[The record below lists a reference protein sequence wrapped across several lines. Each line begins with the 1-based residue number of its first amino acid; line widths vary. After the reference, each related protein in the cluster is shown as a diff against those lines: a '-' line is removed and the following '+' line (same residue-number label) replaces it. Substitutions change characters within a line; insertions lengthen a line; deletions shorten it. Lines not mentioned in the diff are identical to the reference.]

1 MRRSKLFV
9 VVALIMGMVAV
20 ACSSKKT
27 TTSPSESTSPS
38 SSSSAAAIQPA
49 SSITGDGSTFAEPLY
64 KKWGTDFN
72 AAKHIQVNYTG
83 TGSSQGI
90 KDIVAKTVDFA
101 GTDAPY
107 SAPATQT
114 ATILNVPTA
123 LGAVAVIYNL
133 PGVTTLNLSAQTL
146 ADIFQGKLSAW
157 NNAEIK
163 ADNPGVTLPNT
174 PITIVHRSD
183 GSGTTYIFTTFLSA
197 VSADF
202 KSKIGAGTGP
212 TWPTTAQFKAGSKS
226 AGVDAVVKS
235 TPGSIGYV
243 ELTYALQT
251 KVQVANIQNGDKSAY
266 VAPSVSTTAAAAA
279 DFDFSGLTPANL
291 VFNLL
296 NSPGKD
302 AYPIAGPTYALIYQ
316 QAPDGPKGAAVV
328 QFLNYGLTTGQAS
341 EEALYYVALPAALQ
355 TKCLAALK
363 TVTFNGQ
370 PLLAG

>member
-1 MRRSKLFV
+1 VRRSKLFV
-9 VVALIMGMVAV
+9 VVALIVGMVAV
-20 ACSSKKT
+20 ACSSTKT
-27 TTSPSESTSPS
+27 TTSPSQSTSAS
-38 SSSSAAAIQPA
+38 SSSSAPAIQPA
-49 SSITGDGSTFAEPLY
+49 SSITGDGSTFAQPLY
-64 KKWGTDFN
+64 NKWGTDFN
-72 AAKHIQVNYTG
+72 AAKHVQVNYTG

-133 PGVTTLNLSAQTL
+133 PGVATLNLSAQTL
-146 ADIFQGKLSAW
+146 ADIFQGKLAAW

-163 ADNPGVTLPNT
+163 ADNPGVTLPST
-174 PITIVHRSD
+174 PITVVHRSD
-183 GSGTTYIFTTFLSA
+183 GSGTTYIFTTFLST
-197 VSADF
+197 VSPEF

-212 TWPTTAQFKAGSKS
+212 TWPTTAQFKAGAKS

-235 TPGSIGYV
+235 TTGGIGYV
-243 ELTYALQT
+243 ELTYAQQT
-251 KVQVANIQNGDKSAY
+251 KTQVANIQNGDKSAF
-266 VAPSVSTTAAAAA
+266 VAPTVSTTAAAAA
-279 DFDFSGLTPANL
+279 DFDFSPLTPTNL

-296 NSPGKD
+296 NAPGKN

-316 QAPDGPKGAAVV
+316 QQSDGPKGAAVV
-328 QFLNYGLTTGQAS
+328 DFLDYGLTTGQAS
-341 EEALYYVALPAALQ
+341 EAALFYVALPAALQ

-363 TVTFNGQ
+363 TVVFNGQ

>member
-1 MRRSKLFV
+1 VRRSKLFV
-9 VVALIMGMVAV
+9 VVALIVGMVAV

-27 TTSPSESTSPS
+27 TTSPSQSTSAS
-38 SSSSAAAIQPA
+38 SSSSATAIQPA
-49 SSITGDGSTFAEPLY
+49 SSITGDGSTFAQPLY
-64 KKWGTDFN
+64 NKWGTDFN

-123 LGAVAVIYNL
+123 LGAVAAIYNL
-133 PGVTTLNLSAQTL
+133 PGVATLNLSAQTL
-146 ADIFQGKLSAW
+146 ADIFQGKLAAW

-163 ADNPGVTLPNT
+163 ADNPGVTLPST

-183 GSGTTYIFTTFLSA
+183 GSGTTYIFTTFLST
-197 VSADF
+197 VSPEF

-212 TWPTTAQFKAGSKS
+212 TWPTSAQFKAGAKS

-235 TPGSIGYV
+235 TAGGIGYV
-243 ELTYALQT
+243 ELTYAQQT
-251 KVQVANIQNGDKSAY
+251 KTQVANIQNGDKSAY
-266 VAPSVSTTAAAAA
+266 VAPTVSTTAAAAA
-279 DFDFSGLTPANL
+279 DFDFSSLTPTNL

-296 NSPGKD
+296 NAPGKD
-302 AYPIAGPTYALIYQ
+302 AYPIAGPTYALIHQ
-316 QAPDGPKGAAVV
+316 QQSDGPKGAAVV
-328 QFLNYGLTTGQAS
+328 DFLNYGLTTGQAS
-341 EEALYYVALPAALQ
+341 EAALFYVALPAALQ

-363 TVTFNGQ
+363 TVVFNGQ

>member
-1 MRRSKLFV
+1 VRRSKLFV
-9 VVALIMGMVAV
+9 VVTLIMGMVAV
-20 ACSSKKT
+20 ACSSTKT
-27 TTSPSESTSPS
+27 TTSPSQSTSAS

-49 SSITGDGSTFAEPLY
+49 SSITGDGSTFAQPLY
-64 KKWGTDFN
+64 NKWGTDFN
-72 AAKHIQVNYTG
+72 AAQHIQVNYTG

-90 KDIVAKTVDFA
+90 KDIAAKTVDFA

-133 PGVTTLNLSAQTL
+133 PGVATLNLSAQTL
-146 ADIFQGKLSAW
+146 ADIFQGKLAAW

-163 ADNPGVTLPNT
+163 ADNPAVTLPNT

-183 GSGTTYIFTTFLSA
+183 GSGTTYIFTTFLST
-197 VSADF
+197 VSTDF

-212 TWPTTAQFKAGSKS
+212 TWPTTAQFKAGAKS

-235 TPGSIGYV
+235 TAGGIGYV
-243 ELTYALQT
+243 ELTYAQQT
-251 KVQVANIQNGDKSAY
+251 KTQVAKIQNGDKTAY
-266 VAPSVSTTAAAAA
+266 VAPTVSTTAAAAA
-279 DFDFSGLTPANL
+279 DFDFSPLTPTNL

-296 NSPGKD
+296 NAPGKD
-302 AYPIAGPTYALIYQ
+302 AYPIAGPTYALVYQ
-316 QAPDGPKGAAVV
+316 QQSDGPKGAAVV
-328 QFLNYGLTTGQAS
+328 NFLNYGLTTGQAS
-341 EEALYYVALPAALQ
+341 EAALYYVALPAALQ

-363 TVTFNGQ
+363 TVVFNGQ